1 MKTTNLF
8 KSIIAIAF
16 LTAFVA
22 CTKQT
27 DQMNTPKPAT
37 LNVSK
42 VKVPLPIW
50 PIDTTATR

>member
-8 KSIIAIAF
+8 KSIIAMAI
-16 LTAFVA
+16 LTAFAA

-27 DQMNTPKPAT
+27 DQMNTPKPST

-42 VKVPLPIW
+42 VKPLPIFW
-50 PIDTTATR
+50 PDTTATR